1 MEVGF
6 YMGRKPKYS
15 KELKVKVCKDYLD
28 GEKSVNQLLQEL
40 NLKISDNPTIY
51 DWVNRYRI
59 HGETAF
65 DVKKHNRSYTKGF
78 KLRVVEEYLNGS
90 ETSRSLAAKYNISH
104 RMVNQWVKKYNSN
117 IEIRNYS
124 PMSEVY
130 MKDTLKTTLE
140 ERIEIVKYCIEHNKN
155 YKYTCIKY
163 DCNYAQLYRWVK
175 KYEQLG
181 KDGLI
186 DKRGKRK
193 KDEELTELEKA
204 QKKIVQLEREKEEFR
219 KRYEL
224 LKKAEEI
231 ERR

>member
-65 DVKKHNRSYTKGF
+65 DVKKHNRLYTKGF

-117 IEIRNYS
+117 IEIRDYS

-130 MKDTLKTTLE
+130 MKDTLKKK
-140 ERIEIVKYCIEHNKN
+140 RSIKIE
-155 YKYTCIKY
+155 
-163 DCNYAQLYRWVK
+163 
-175 KYEQLG
+175 
-181 KDGLI
+181 
-186 DKRGKRK
+186 
-193 KDEELTELEKA
+193 
-204 QKKIVQLEREKEEFR
+204 
-219 KRYEL
+219 
-224 LKKAEEI
+224 
-231 ERR
+231 